1 MEFSEDEEKS
11 WDKVLGDTK
20 SPAAKERWKKVTKG
34 SGKPYTKGQTDR
46 PSSES
51 YVHAAIQ
58 AAKEENPN
66 DMQDLIGQALNDKI
80 TDAINLKKVSLAGEF
95 FNPQDGEI
103 AVEEDKD

>member
-1 MEFSEDEEKS
+1 MK
-11 WDKVLGDTK
+11 
-20 SPAAKERWKKVTKG
+20 
-34 SGKPYTKGQTDR
+34 
-46 PSSES
+46 SES

-103 AVEEDKD
+103 AVEEQAAEDMAEQGYLGFKGAEAANKGKSLDPKHKS